1 MKIADNSR
9 VVFIGDSITDF
20 GRARPYG
27 EGNGLGTSYVS
38 LVDAMIKA
46 ANPAAGLRVINVGT
60 GGDTSRDLKAR
71 WETDVTALRPD
82 WLSVLIGIND
92 VWRQFDMPTV
102 PERHVYI
109 DEYEANLDGLLAQTV
124 PALKGGLILM
134 TPYFME
140 TNKSDPMREMMD
152 RYGAVVKKLAEKYN
166 GVFVDLQAAF
176 DRYFAYNHPMAVNW
190 DYIHPNIVGHAIIA
204 REILK
209 ALDYQF

>member
-1 MKIADNSR
+1 
-9 VVFIGDSITDF
+9 
-20 GRARPYG
+20 
-27 EGNGLGTSYVS
+27 
-38 LVDAMIKA
+38 
-46 ANPAAGLRVINVGT
+46 
-60 GGDTSRDLKAR
+60 
-71 WETDVTALRPD
+71 
-82 WLSVLIGIND
+82 
-92 VWRQFDMPTV
+92 
-102 PERHVYI
+102 
-109 DEYEANLDGLLAQTV
+109 
-124 PALKGGLILM
+124 M